1 MNVNKCYKTNKLS
14 KWIDIFEAMFKIIK
28 TDRNFLKTIS
38 KNFNVNY
45 NTLKNKFYKYSKIY
59 KITNGKLNKNFFID
73 KRGIT
78 NNLLMEDNEKEF
90 LNINYILTHKPL
102 NNSMIMIIAKNMF
115 KNTIAVE
122 NNNFFS
128 HN

>member
-14 KWIDIFEAMFKIIK
+14 KWIDIFEAILKIIK
-28 TDRNFLKTIS
+28 TYRNFLKTIS

-78 NNLLMEDNEKEF
+78 NNLLTEDNEKELLALALLYSYTF
-90 LNINYILTHKPL
+90 FFMLLFILL
-102 NNSMIMIIAKNMF
+102 QF
-115 KNTIAVE
+115 
-122 NNNFFS
+122 
-128 HN
+128 